1 MIKYDRPLIIGYL
14 PPSASGWILEFLFKD
29 ISRYSHSAEYIFT
42 TSILDLVKYSLSRK
56 NSHILCL
63 HYGIVRKLVF

>member
-42 TSILDLVKYSLSRK
+42 TSILEL
-56 NSHILCL
+56 
-63 HYGIVRKLVF
+63 